1 MQAAVYVGVSEKTVQ
16 EVTKSILD
24 VIATP
29 AGDAVKIAAI
39 DALTKSLNVSYN
51 NISNVHVEMPTHN
64 YPNNEDIAFAISSDE
79 EHDNLNEEEDY

>member
-1 MQAAVYVGVSEKTVQ
+1 MQAAIYVGVSKKTVQ

-39 DALTKSLNVSYN
+39 ESLTKSLNVSN
-51 NISNVHVEMPTHN
+51 NSISNVHVEMPTHN
-64 YPNNEDIAFAISSDE
+64 YPNNDDVAYATDSDE
-79 EHDNLNEEEDY
+79 EQDNLDEEGYY

>member
-1 MQAAVYVGVSEKTVQ
+1 MQAAIYVGVSEKTVQ

-39 DALTKSLNVSYN
+39 DALTKALNVSN
-51 NISNVHVEMPTHN
+51 NSISNVHVEMPTHN
-64 YPNNEDIAFAISSDE
+64 YPNNDDVASTTESDE
-79 EHDNLNEEEDY
+79 EQDNLDEEEDY

>member
-1 MQAAVYVGVSEKTVQ
+1 MQAAIYVGVSEKTVQ

-39 DALTKSLNVSYN
+39 EALTKALNVSHN
-51 NISNVHVEMPTHN
+51 SISNVHADMSTHN
-64 YPNNEDIAFAISSDE
+64 YPNNDDVSSDTEIQDYE
-79 EHDNLNEEEDY
+79 ELNEEEHY